1 MDANRDDGRDYE
13 HSECMIWLSLRD
25 DQLYLQIKINLLGL
39 SFWSLCGPILSF
51 VVSIL
56 SFLSILTCGLSIV
69 CAYVPHFEGC
79 DQSQRIS
86 ALADFHT
93 GRS

>member
-39 SFWSLCGPILSF
+39 SFWSLLRPHF
-51 VVSIL
+51 VVRCFHL
-56 SFLSILTCGLSIV
+56 ELFEYFDLRLEYCMRLCTSF
-69 CAYVPHFEGC
+69 
-79 DQSQRIS
+79 
-86 ALADFHT
+86 
-93 GRS
+93 

>member
-39 SFWSLCGPILSF
+39 SFWS
-51 VVSIL
+51 
-56 SFLSILTCGLSIV
+56 
-69 CAYVPHFEGC
+69 
-79 DQSQRIS
+79 
-86 ALADFHT
+86 
-93 GRS
+93 